1 MNADRL
7 LPRIAAAAVMAMAAG
22 ELAAQ
27 SIYTCTDSRGRK
39 LTSDRPIAECV
50 DREQFELNPSG
61 TIKRR
66 IGPSLTAQER
76 AAQEA
81 RERQLAEE
89 RARQLDE
96 KRRDRAL
103 LIRYPNR
110 ATHDAERR
118 EALTMV
124 DEVIKSA
131 RKRVVD
137 LQRQLVAI
145 EAEMEFYKKDP
156 SKAPASLKRQI
167 EENAQNTDAQ
177 NRFIVLQDEE
187 KKRINARFDEELQR
201 LQMLW
206 AQAGTAASA
215 LAPAA
220 PAAAPPPRT
229 TP

>member
-1 MNADRL
+1 VNADRL
-7 LPRIAAAAVMAMAAG
+7 LPRIAAAAIMAMATC

-66 IGPSLTAQER
+66 IGPSLTTQER

-118 EALTMV
+118 EALNMV

-206 AQAGTAASA
+206 AQAGTGASA
-215 LAPAA
+215 SAPAA